1 MLHRASMSMK
11 SIVLRVVVLR
21 DASGERRSTKR
32 DGLYF
37 RARLEVI
44 FVPRHVSDDGRIG
57 ITGGSVRVFI
67 SARLTLIEHRDIWLS
82 SLLPADPFF
91 ETFLF

>member
-44 FVPRHVSDDGRIG
+44 FVPRHVSDDGHIG
-57 ITGGSVRVFI
+57 ITTGASVRVFI
-67 SARLTLIEHRDIWLS
+67 SARPHTH
-82 SLLPADPFF
+82 
-91 ETFLF
+91 